1 MSFKALLPFVPQ
13 LAIGLD
19 VFFTLLTLVVD
30 NDTVTFIEFFSSD
43 DSTVLRNILIS
54 ACAVALGLAA
64 ICFGFVFL
72 VARRQSA
79 SASPSKKKTFTS
91 IVNMCTQSVAS
102 LYNTIVLFALGG
114 VAPAVSLALTT
125 PHAILSMSTLPSV
138 TGPFWLD
145 SIVILFPLTA
155 FILSTLLHRADALFS
170 SSPDRT
176 STSSSATSVF
186 PFWFWIVHIILTSLP
201 LLLRRSYMHNIKMVD
216 DSEKQDVLED
226 SSIGISVGPL
236 MPPPAILVHHHFDD
250 DENNVDGLRKAD
262 AITPVST
269 FDSNDDDQTDM
280 SEGENDGNTAN
291 TATHSSNNGK
301 GTLLQQRKGWKV
313 AASTNSH
320 TFKIRYKRGAQI
332 GSGAYGTVAIALN
345 ELTGELMAVKTI
357 EVCADDTQLQRRLSV
372 LQTEIDML
380 RTLEHPNI
388 VQYYFAERTKLPSGN
403 LGMNIFMEYVPGG
416 SILGVL
422 RQFGALSEVVV
433 ASYTEQILLAL
444 LYLHE
449 SNVVHRDIKSA
460 NILLTTEGSCKV
472 ADFGAAVALE
482 SLGGKSKP
490 LGFAGTPLWMAPEVL
505 REQSDMIDWHADIWS
520 LGCTVME
527 MLTGKHPFHHIASHD
542 RIGIL
547 THIIESETDEACLRI
562 NDLGVKLSEDCVDF
576 LQKCLRRDPSERP
589 TCMMLLAHPFIQEG
603 GGPPPLEPVFTP
615 MFAPRRSF
623 ASGGLP
629 PQQRSFSRASSRGA
643 GAPTTNGTKH
653 TDEDDDHDITT
664 STRRFSMMDVQR
676 EAQRRTAAM
685 RQDNQ
690 LRQSVLVSTSENV
703 AKVNIAPTTPS
714 LQQRT
719 RSSNSSIVTTSS
731 SSKSFASSK
740 TTSSGKNK
748 MDVEDMV
755 DEDEVMK
762 IVMRDRGVEDE

>member
-1 MSFKALLPFVPQ
+1 
-13 LAIGLD
+13 
-19 VFFTLLTLVVD
+19 
-30 NDTVTFIEFFSSD
+30 
-43 DSTVLRNILIS
+43 
-54 ACAVALGLAA
+54 
-64 ICFGFVFL
+64 
-72 VARRQSA
+72 
-79 SASPSKKKTFTS
+79 
-91 IVNMCTQSVAS
+91 MCTQSVAS

-357 EVCADDTQLQRRLSV
+357 EFDTNDPNLRNKLDTLQVELN
-372 LQTEIDML
+372 ML

-388 VQYYFAERTKLPSGN
+388 VQYYFSERVPSTLTGRQ
-403 LGMNIFMEYVPGG
+403 GVNIFMEYVPGG

-422 RQFGALSEVVV
+422 QQFGALSEVVV

-472 ADFGAAVALE
+472 ADFGTAMVLSAGPMTDAD
-482 SLGGKSKP
+482 
-490 LGFAGTPLWMAPEVL
+490 ATTQGTPLWMAPEVL
-505 REQSDMIDWHADIWS
+505 REESTLIDWHADIWS

-527 MLTGKHPFHHIASHD
+527 MLTGRPPFEYLNKRGAAALSHVMFAEDVYDLLQLHKLPTPISASC
-542 RIGIL
+542 
-547 THIIESETDEACLRI
+547 A
-562 NDLGVKLSEDCVDF
+562 DF
-576 LQKCLRRDPSERP
+576 LARCFSRDPKQRP
-589 TCMMLLAHPFIQEG
+589 SCLSLLQHPFIEAG
-603 GGPPPLEPVFTP
+603 GAHSPEPSYTKSP
-615 MFAPRRSF
+615 TQASLRTNLNTTESRPQSEMSYTHSLDR
-623 ASGGLP
+623 SGGAAGGVVGIENIHDDEGDEVD
-629 PQQRSFSRASSRGA
+629 QRKSSAGYTTTLLLRKASLMNVLMSVADDEDGNNSFSGSSRKSRA
-643 GAPTTNGTKH
+643 NHKLTAA
-653 TDEDDDHDITT
+653 
-664 STRRFSMMDVQR
+664 DVQR
-676 EAQRRTAAM
+676 EAKRRTDALT
-685 RQDNQ
+685 RDQQ
-690 LRQSVLVSTSENV
+690 LRSTVLDPAAEKGQACVAVVDKLPPPHLQSPSCGSIISTSQSHSSRRRNELHSDLIDSLRSREEYDENGKGCNVSENDDDDDDDNEDGDNFVEKESVSTAVPE
-703 AKVNIAPTTPS
+703 IHT
-714 LQQRT
+714 QE
-719 RSSNSSIVTTSS
+719 SIVSLFS
-731 SSKSFASSK
+731 PEA
-740 TTSSGKNK
+740 
-748 MDVEDMV
+748 
-755 DEDEVMK
+755 
-762 IVMRDRGVEDE
+762 I